1 MYVST
6 GLSGLERGMRQEY
19 STKLGQEARGPVL
32 PRLVHLWKDRLTA
45 AVGQPAFWALGK
57 SGGLTP
63 PCPTQGS
70 LEKGRGLVLGKT
82 KSHGEATVT
91 RVVVAAGRRT
101 PPRLEPLKSRS
112 ESPLTQGNRILL
124 AS

>member
-1 MYVST
+1 ME
-6 GLSGLERGMRQEY
+6 GQAHRRSGAARI
-19 STKLGQEARGPVL
+19 LGI
-32 PRLVHLWKDRLTA
+32 
-45 AVGQPAFWALGK
+45 GK
-57 SGGLTP
+57 SGGLTLP
-63 PCPTQGS
+63 HPTQGS

-101 PPRLEPLKSRS
+101 PPRFEPLKSRL